1 MKEFRTFKEV
11 VWLVLIA
18 GLVVTYLLVWL
29 IRMGGF
35 NEEQERREQMCQVID
50 ARLIES
56 GLINCNEELAKAID
70 Q

>member
-11 VWLVLIA
+11 LWLVLIA
-18 GLVVTYLLVWL
+18 GLVVTYLLVGL

-35 NEEQERREQMCQVID
+35 DDERERREQMCKVID

-56 GLINCNEELAKAID
+56 GLVNCNEELAKAID
-70 Q
+70 K

>member
-11 VWLVLIA
+11 AWLVLIA
-18 GLVVTYLLVWL
+18 GLVVTYFMVGL

-56 GLINCNEELAKAID
+56 GLVNCNEEMAKAINK
-70 Q
+70 